1 MNIRWHTAHV
11 LSAKRDVLLPDR
23 DVLQPAVPLWKV
35 IVGAHADEKLS
46 PSLRARRFSYMLLT
60 IFCALMLTPRAA
72 RSPDLD
78 KGWPRNPRSH

>member
-1 MNIRWHTAHV
+1 MTDSWLWLPCGSVPCFMNIRWHTAHV

-60 IFCALMLTPRAA
+60 RRLVV
-72 RSPDLD
+72 
-78 KGWPRNPRSH
+78 

>member
-1 MNIRWHTAHV
+1 V

-46 PSLRARRFSYMLLT
+46 PSLRARRFSYMLFT
-60 IFCALMLTPRAA
+60 NIA
-72 RSPDLD
+72 
-78 KGWPRNPRSH
+78 G

>member
-1 MNIRWHTAHV
+1 MTDTWLWLPCEPVSCFKNISGHTGGV

-46 PSLRARRFSYMLLT
+46 PSLRARRFSYMFLT
-60 IFCALMLTPRAA
+60 IRA
-72 RSPDLD
+72 
-78 KGWPRNPRSH
+78 G